1 MSILSFIIKKAAPVP
16 KIENFDSYLFVG
28 PHPDDIEI
36 GAGATAAKLAT
47 AGKKVTFLVCLDGRF
62 GLENA
67 GPSMTWEKLID
78 VRKEEAVRSAAA
90 LGVTDV
96 RFLGL
101 CDGGFYK
108 TGLGWEDW
116 GDISK
121 TSDGESSD
129 TLFSMIARVVGE
141 VKPDV
146 VFAPD
151 PDVISECHTDHKN
164 VGECVKR
171 LAFFAPFKEIMR
183 RYGAGSADVKAVAF
197 YMTSRVN
204 RTVKTK
210 GLLTKQLDAL
220 FSCHKSQYPDGC
232 ADKDSIALYL
242 KLRSAYYG
250 LKSFSSAA
258 EGFRVLGRTQ
268 MHCLPEAGE

>member
-1 MSILSFIIKKAAPVP
+1 MSILSKIIRTAVPIP
-16 KIENFDSYLFVG
+16 KIESFERYLFIG

-36 GAGATAAKLAT
+36 GAGATVAKMVKM
-47 AGKKVTFLVCLDGRF
+47 GKKVSFLICLDGRY

-67 GPSMTWEKLID
+67 GAGMTPSRLIEI
-78 VRKEEAVRSAAA
+78 RREEAVKSAAM
-90 LGVTDV
+90 LGVSDV

-108 TGLGWEDW
+108 TGLGDDFS
-116 GDISK
+116 GDPDNTPYS
-121 TSDGESSD
+121 
-129 TLFSMIARVVGE
+129 LIARVIGE

-151 PDVISECHTDHKN
+151 PDVMSECHTDHKN

-171 LAFFAPFKEIMR
+171 LAFFAPFKEIME
-183 RYGAGSADVKAVAF
+183 RYGAEPAGVKAVAF

-204 RTVKTK
+204 RKVKTK
-210 GLLTKQLDAL
+210 GLLKKQLDAL